1 MATVYL
7 SLGGN
12 MGDRDRILAGARNSI
27 KETFPSA
34 RFSGVYE
41 TEPVDFLDQPWF
53 LNQVAEI
60 QTDLTPESL
69 LEWAHSLEDRFGRQR
84 NIPKGPRTLD
94 IDILLYDH
102 KIITGATLTV
112 PHPELLNRRHVL
124 VPLAELA
131 SDKMLPMSRMTI
143 REALKKVNDRSQVK
157 LHASS

>member
-1 MATVYL
+1 MAIVYL

-12 MGDRDRILAGARNSI
+12 MGDRDHYLSGARNSI
-27 KETFPSA
+27 KETFPSV

-41 TEPVDFLDQPWF
+41 TEPVDFLDQDWF

-69 LEWAHSLEDRFGRQR
+69 LEWARSLEERFGRQR

-102 KIITGATLTV
+102 QILTGATLTL

-131 SDKMLPMSRMTI
+131 SDMMLPASRMTVG
-143 REALKKVNDRSQVK
+143 EALEKVKDRSQVK